1 MAKSHNVIN
10 IFINGLEHE
19 EKSCLYALTCVCTDT
34 HKRRSKCGKTLTTG
48 QPRSRVRECSN
59 TILLTFFV
67 NLKIRNRN
75 LGNKFLKIETST
87 LIGMAKI

>member
-1 MAKSHNVIN
+1 MARNTRKKAVYMH
-10 IFINGLEHE
+10 LR
-19 EKSCLYALTCVCTDT
+19 VCTDT